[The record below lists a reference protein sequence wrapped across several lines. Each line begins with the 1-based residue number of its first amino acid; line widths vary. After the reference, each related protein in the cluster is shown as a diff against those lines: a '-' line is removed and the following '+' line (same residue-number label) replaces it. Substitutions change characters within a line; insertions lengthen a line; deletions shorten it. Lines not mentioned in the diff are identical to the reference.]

1 MFAATWGRGRKIGRG
16 REMLAKTSLHSLA
29 MSSELPGSS
38 AGFPAGQP
46 PSGAPGGGP
55 TDAATPVVGAFYDR
69 FPYPGDPL
77 QDGPPPGYNWR
88 WCVDSARAFAFGSLP
103 PRDRSGERPWR
114 ILDAGCGTG
123 VSTDYLCHLNPGS
136 RVLAVDISPGT
147 LAVAEE
153 RTRRSGAAGRVRE
166 LRIVQR
172 SLLDLNDEGEF
183 DYINSVGV
191 LHHLDRPEAGLH
203 SLARRLAP
211 TGLLHLFLY
220 ADGGRWEI
228 RRTQRAL
235 ALLGAGTGAEG
246 LRLGR
251 QLLGSL
257 PSENRL
263 RRHHEERWALDTAAD
278 ANFADMYLHPQETSY
293 DLERLFAFI
302 ASGGLQFAGFSNP
315 EVWDPARLLQGDLLE
330 RARALPH
337 REQWA
342 LVENLDPAISHFE
355 FFLTPAPRPHDPQAE
370 ASDEALLA
378 SGGERNR
385 CLWGWPGTSLLGPD
399 LQPLDLEDG
408 DLELLKALEAAP
420 ADTALSALPLPM
432 ENAERARR
440 ARRLIRDRVLLRLA
454 TTGQAA

>member
-1 MFAATWGRGRKIGRG
+1 
-16 REMLAKTSLHSLA
+16 MLAETHLLTLV

-38 AGFPAGQP
+38 SGVPAGQP
-46 PSGAPGGGP
+46 PSGGAAGGGP

-103 PRDRSGERPWR
+103 PRDGAGERTWL
-114 ILDAGCGTG
+114 ILDAGSGTG

-136 RVLAVDISPGT
+136 FVLAVDISPGT

-153 RTRRSGAAGRVRE
+153 RARRSGAAAQVRE
-166 LRIVQR
+166 LRIACR
-172 SLLDLNDEGEF
+172 SLLDLDDEGEF

-191 LHHLDRPEAGLH
+191 LHHLDRPEEGLR
-203 SLARRLAP
+203 SLAQRLAP

-228 RRTQRAL
+228 HRTQSAL
-235 ALLGAGTGAEG
+235 ALLGAGTGSEG

-257 PSENRL
+257 PADNRL

-293 DLERLFAFI
+293 DLARLFTFI
-302 ASGGLQFAGFSNP
+302 ASAGLQFAGFSNP
-315 EVWDPARLLQGDLLE
+315 EVWDPARLLQGELLE
-330 RARALPH
+330 RARALTL

-342 LVENLDPAISHFE
+342 LVEALDPAISHFE
-355 FFLTPAPRPHDPQAE
+355 FFLTPTLPAE
-370 ASDEALLA
+370 ESQVECDDNVLLA
-378 SGGERNR
+378 CAGERNR

-399 LQPLDLEDG
+399 LQPLDLEPA
-408 DLELLKALEAAP
+408 DLELLEALEAAP
-420 ADTALSALPLPM
+420 AGTALADLPVAM
-432 ENAERARR
+432 ESAERAAR
-440 ARRLIRDRVLLRLA
+440 ARRLLRDRVLLRLA
-454 TTGQAA
+454 GSGQAA